1 MSDVINPYLKSHQ
14 EKCLLQGTSNPK
26 SEWDTK
32 NDSEIK
38 YFTMDFKNYTITKMN
53 HLICPEDVNDVHVRK
68 LLQLATFND
77 SELIDDYIMEYVGA
91 IKDQYDVVSLAIYYS
106 IKFYFPITQI
116 ATLLNTCCSDTGTC
130 VNGFTLLQTMILC
143 NRSKEEIEI
152 AVEAGIFKTGY
163 SQMTNNKIITI
174 ECKQIIKLKNDSS
187 NNLKNYFD
195 IIEYLISIEPDQPS
209 IEDFS
214 YLAYVCFTNKDMIF
228 EHRLWERI
236 TNLSE
241 KFEIFHVLMQRL
253 EIYGE
258 KRLTEDNK
266 YTILSLLKLSFEKVA
281 IIFQKKE
288 LEDSVDSKLTHFE
301 LFGSLVLTHFTK
313 AFYD

>member
-91 IKDQYDVVSLAIYYS
+91 IKDQYDV
-106 IKFYFPITQI
+106 
-116 ATLLNTCCSDTGTC
+116 
-130 VNGFTLLQTMILC
+130 
-143 NRSKEEIEI
+143 
-152 AVEAGIFKTGY
+152 
-163 SQMTNNKIITI
+163 
-174 ECKQIIKLKNDSS
+174 
-187 NNLKNYFD
+187 
-195 IIEYLISIEPDQPS
+195 
-209 IEDFS
+209 
-214 YLAYVCFTNKDMIF
+214 
-228 EHRLWERI
+228 
-236 TNLSE
+236 
-241 KFEIFHVLMQRL
+241 RL

-288 LEDSVDSKLTHFE
+288 LEDSVNSKLTHFE

-313 AFYD
+313 AKRLASKIRKAVVNLLI